1 MTDIL
6 IWILILVYFLQLF
19 YFIRSAKQFKRM
31 SRLFKQAMDDQA
43 ILSSSASPELPKEN
57 ANES

>member
-6 IWILILVYFLQLF
+6 IWILVLVYFLQLF

-43 ILSSSASPELPKEN
+43 ILASSTSPELPKEN

>member
-6 IWILILVYFLQLF
+6 IWVLILMYFLQVIF
-19 YFIRSAKQFKRM
+19 FFRSAKQFKRM

-43 ILSSSASPELPKEN
+43 ILSAAAAPELPDQEV
-57 ANES
+57 

>member
-6 IWILILVYFLQLF
+6 IWILVLVYFLQLF

-43 ILSSSASPELPKEN
+43 ILSSSVSPELPDQEV
-57 ANES
+57 